1 MNKSPNKSQTSLVAY
16 FLLALF
22 FALLSVLANRPTEIH
37 HSGQDV
43 GFSIDTRWMFWLLLA
58 LSGACLAPL
67 ITSVLRTLHQ
77 QKKLPRFLGLLFEAE
92 FREQANRIVSITR
105 GHLFGDVGLIVITG
119 GAILLLVAYLHQAR
133 VVDDDAVNG
142 NLYDLTLHLRG
153 AHDSP
158 QQFSAVS
165 RVLYL
170 TADVNPVHQLRD
182 YSDIVK
188 RLKNAGA
195 KAVLVSFPDFSTVVN
210 ESFEMVNEIESSG
223 IVVWGVPMGNRTIPW
238 ARMADS
244 TGKVR
249 ISKATYLSGNEEMWK
264 GSSLARVRVSYGR
277 ATGNVG
283 GDVIATLLQ
292 KFQGIPQYQSAQN
305 TGDAINVGEYAVPLS
320 KEGWMYSLDHYA
332 GSVHP
337 DIYVHRGQNWTIGRT
352 YWFTTVLHSQENTRY
367 TGNGKDLDSLRYSIR
382 MRGDASSS
390 PAEPIDE
397 RTFEAKIKGKIVLLV
412 SNHGMKSGSYLP
424 DRAYAV
430 ALENI
435 LRGSVMKKADLG
447 YIWYSLVWLAVA
459 GYVAIRF
466 RALVAILMMFVLAL
480 CALWFGSYL
489 YEGTNV
495 LIDIFYPLLSI
506 AIAIIVFPAVAT
518 SQRLRKGEA

>member
-37 HSGQDV
+37 HSGQ
-43 GFSIDTRWMFWLLLA
+43 GIGISIDTRWMFWLLLA
-58 LSGACLAPL
+58 LSAACLTPL
-67 ITSVLRTLHQ
+67 IASVLQTLHQ
-77 QKKLPRFLGLLFEAE
+77 QKKTPQFLRFLFEAD
-92 FREQANRIVSITR
+92 FREQANRFVLKTR
-105 GHLFGDVGLIVITG
+105 VHLFGDVGLIVITG
-119 GAILLLVAYLHQAR
+119 GAILLLVAYLHQTRA
-133 VVDDDAVNG
+133 VDDDAVNG
-142 NLYDLTLHLRG
+142 NLYDLSLQLRG
-153 AHDSP
+153 AHSSP

-165 RVLYL
+165 RLLYL

-182 YSDIVK
+182 CSDIVK

-195 KAVLVSFPDFSTVVN
+195 KAVLVSFPDFSTVVD

-223 IVVWGVPMGNRTIPW
+223 IVVWGVPMGSKSIPW
-238 ARMADS
+238 TRMADS
-244 TGKVR
+244 TGKIR
-249 ISKATYLSGNEEMWK
+249 LSKATYLSRNEEMWK
-264 GSSLARVRVSYGR
+264 GSMLARVRISYGR
-277 ATGNVG
+277 AVGNAG

-292 KFQGIPQYQSAQN
+292 KIQGIPYYQSAKN
-305 TGDAINVGEYAVPLS
+305 NDGAIDVGNYTVPLS
-320 KEGWMYSLDHYA
+320 NEGWMYSLDHYA

-337 DIYVHRGQNWTIGRT
+337 DIYVHRGQNWAIGRT
-352 YWFTTVLHSQENTRY
+352 YWFTDVLHSQENTRY
-367 TGNGKDLDSLRYSIR
+367 TGKGKDLDSLRYSIR
-382 MRGDASSS
+382 LRGDASSS

-397 RTFEAKIKGKIVLLV
+397 RTFEAKVKGKIVLLV
-412 SNHGMKSGSYLP
+412 SNHGMTSGSYLP

-435 LRGSVMKKADLG
+435 LQGSVMKKADHS
-447 YIWYSLVWLAVA
+447 YIWYSFVWLAVA

-466 RALVAILMMFVLAL
+466 RALVAILLMFVLAL

-489 YEGTNV
+489 YETRNV

-518 SQRLRKGEA
+518 AQRWRQGEG